1 MADNLGVN
9 PNPPEPMD
17 TVEIAFKYVGDYID
31 EHNVDS
37 TDEYQLLLVSHQ
49 FVLGSW
55 KTVVISTL
63 PDGYMYEV
71 TYAAE
76 RGDLYLNIYQ
86 KVGVETYSN
95 ISTAF

>member
-1 MADNLGVN
+1 
-9 PNPPEPMD
+9 
-17 TVEIAFKYVGDYID
+17 
-31 EHNVDS
+31 
-37 TDEYQLLLVSHQ
+37 
-49 FVLGSW
+49 
-55 KTVVISTL
+55 VVISTL